1 MIKLNNKNV
10 TRVITKFFSS
20 FLSIYT
26 PYYFINQ
33 QLSQEYGLI
42 ILNIA
47 TFKLFIGWLISSNK
61 KLLIYTDKSRFQSF
75 FKFNLILNLFVIL
88 GYLFIYS
95 LTNSQNYI
103 LGLLCIPITLESILL
118 ALLER
123 NGDISLSV
131 FIKSSLI
138 FISGFSAKII
148 SDYSSTEIL
157 KDWILAYTFLI
168 FLIFSYFKL
177 FLNKNRNDIN
187 YSIQN
192 ESKKINLKFKNFI
205 KISSSYWLGELD
217 ILLSSE
223 IPILICGIIFGPIM
237 TSQYSLIKTIIK
249 SPCLVQGLTN
259 PYSGFRLREMFSLK
273 IPFYK
278 IKRYFYKQTFFN
290 SIGSLIIFLSI
301 FLFLEIYQKYNL
313 NFFGQTINN
322 FIIYK
327 SALIFSS
334 LAFVIVALMG
344 PITNILL
351 CMNKQKVYGFITFS
365 SSILGIPV
373 QFIISKLFGFEGFLL
388 SSTFSA
394 MVSNIASRIILE
406 RFPYKRGPQ

>member
-1 MIKLNNKNV
+1 M
-10 TRVITKFFSS
+10 
-20 FLSIYT
+20 
-26 PYYFINQ
+26 
-33 QLSQEYGLI
+33 
-42 ILNIA
+42 
-47 TFKLFIGWLISSNK
+47 
-61 KLLIYTDKSRFQSF
+61 
-75 FKFNLILNLFVIL
+75 
-88 GYLFIYS
+88 
-95 LTNSQNYI
+95 
-103 LGLLCIPITLESILL
+103 
-118 ALLER
+118 ER

-351 CMNKQKVYGFITFS
+351 CMNKQKEYGFITFS
-365 SSILGIPV
+365 SSILGIPF
-373 QFIISKLFGFEGFLL
+373 QFIISKFFGFEGFLL